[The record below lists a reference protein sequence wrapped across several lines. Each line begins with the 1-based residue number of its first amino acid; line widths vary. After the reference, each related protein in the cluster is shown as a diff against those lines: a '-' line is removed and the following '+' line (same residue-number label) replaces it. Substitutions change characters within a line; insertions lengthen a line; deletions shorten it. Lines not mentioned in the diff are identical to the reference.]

1 MLGNALLIAL
11 REIRRNAVRSFL
23 TMLGIVIGVAA
34 VIVMVTVGSGAT
46 VKVTSDIEKLG
57 SNLLIA
63 VPGQRRGPG
72 RSSFGADAF
81 DLADVEAIAQQITS
95 ANAVAPSASRATVA
109 IYGTENWGTSVTG
122 TTNAYLQAQNW
133 RLESGR
139 AFHIGE
145 LRSGKAA
152 CIIGATVRN
161 ELFGAQ
167 DPVSARIR
175 LQRLSCQVIG
185 VLTAK
190 GQSTMG
196 ADQDDLIL
204 VPLRMFQ
211 RRIAGNLDISSIR
224 IAIREGAST
233 EAARREIEHLL
244 RERRHITA
252 LEDDDFFVLDM
263 KEIANTVAGAANVLT
278 ALLGAVAAVSLVV
291 GGVGIMNIMLVSVT
305 ERTREIGIRLAI
317 GALQREVLMQFL
329 IEAVVMSSLGGV
341 LGIALAIVASLIM
354 TNAFD
359 LPFVLDFWVVVAAFL
374 FSAAVGVAFGY
385 LPARRAANLDPIAAL
400 RHE

>member
-34 VIVMVTVGSGAT
+34 VIIMVTIGSGAT

-63 VPGQRRGPG
+63 APGQRRSPN
-72 RSSFGADAF
+72 RTSVSADAF
-81 DLADVEAIAQQITS
+81 DLADVDAIAEQIALAS
-95 ANAVAPSASRATVA
+95 AVAPSTSRASVA
-109 IYGTENWGTSVTG
+109 IYGAENWGTTVTG
-122 TTNAYLQAQNW
+122 STNAYLQAQNW
-133 RLESGR
+133 QLESGR
-139 AFHIGE
+139 AFHVGE
-145 LRSGKAA
+145 LRSGKAV
-152 CIIGATVRN
+152 CVIGATVKN
-161 ELFGAQ
+161 ELFGAL
-167 DPVSARIR
+167 DPVGARIR
-175 LQRLSCQVIG
+175 LQRLACQVIG

-190 GQSTMG
+190 GQSAMG
-196 ADQDDLIL
+196 VDQDDLIL

-211 RRIAGNLDISSIR
+211 RRIAGNLDVGSIH
-224 IAIREGAST
+224 IAIRDGAST
-233 EAARREIEHLL
+233 EAARREIEQLL

-252 LEDDDFFVLDM
+252 IEDDDFFVLDM

-278 ALLGAVAAVSLVV
+278 ALLGAVAGVSLLV

-329 IEAVVMSSLGGV
+329 IEAVAMSSLGGL
-341 LGIALAIVASLIM
+341 LGIVLAIVASLVM
-354 TNAFD
+354 ANALD
-359 LPFVLDFWVVVAAFL
+359 LPFVLDLRVVVGAFL
-374 FSAAVGVAFGY
+374 FSAAVGVAFGF
-385 LPARRAANLDPIAAL
+385 LPARRAANLNPIAAL

>member
-34 VIVMVTVGSGAT
+34 VIVMVTMGSGAT

-63 VPGQRRGPG
+63 APGQRAGPS
-72 RSSFGADAF
+72 RVSVSADAF
-81 DLADVEAIAQQITS
+81 DLADAEAIGQQIAS
-95 ANAVAPSASRATVA
+95 ASAVAPSASRPTVA
-109 IYGTENWGTSVTG
+109 IYGAENWATTVIGTN
-122 TTNAYLQAQNW
+122 NAYLQAQNW
-133 RLESGR
+133 QLESGR
-139 AFHIGE
+139 AFNAGE
-145 LRSGKAA
+145 LRSGKAV

-167 DPVSARIR
+167 DPVGARIR
-175 LQRLSCQVIG
+175 LQRLSCQVIA

-190 GQSTMG
+190 GQSAMG
-196 ADQDDLIL
+196 ADQDDLVL
-204 VPLRMFQ
+204 APLRMFQ
-211 RRIAGNLDISSIR
+211 RRIAGSPDVGAIH
-224 IAIREGAST
+224 IAIRNGAST
-233 EAARREIEHLL
+233 EAARHEIEHLL
-244 RERRHITA
+244 RERRRITA
-252 LEDDDFFVLDM
+252 IEDDDFFVLDM
-263 KEIANTVAGAANVLT
+263 KEIANTVAGAASVLT
-278 ALLGAVAAVSLVV
+278 ALLGAVAAVSLLV

-341 LGIALAIVASLIM
+341 LGIVLAIVASLVM
-354 TNAFD
+354 ADAFD
-359 LPFVLDFWVVVAAFL
+359 LPFVLDPRIVVAAFL